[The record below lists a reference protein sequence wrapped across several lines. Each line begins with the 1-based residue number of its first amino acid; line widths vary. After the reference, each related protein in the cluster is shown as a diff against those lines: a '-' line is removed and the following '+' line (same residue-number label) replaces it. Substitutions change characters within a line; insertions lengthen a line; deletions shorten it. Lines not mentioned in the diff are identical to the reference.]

1 MSITVKLD
9 LPAEVAE
16 KARAAGLLEPQR
28 VSQLLAEEL
37 RRYQERSELQKS
49 LQRVRECPGETMD
62 ADEIESEIKAVRAGR
77 RRQRESGN

>member
-16 KARAAGLLEPQR
+16 KVRAAGLLEPQR
-28 VSQLLAEEL
+28 VSQMLAEEL
-37 RRYQERSELQKS
+37 RRYQERAELQKS
-49 LQRVRECPGETMD
+49 VHRARECPGEPMD
-62 ADEIESEIKAVRAGR
+62 AGEIESEIKAVRAGR